1 MTPFKLRARLKRLLA
16 GAPPAPKRTP
26 RPPPPHDPGP
36 PAEPE
41 EDVPDLEV
49 DGAQVAEWIEAGE
62 TVLVLDVREPR
73 EVRWG
78 VAEGSFLMPT
88 NQVPQRLDE
97 LPDEG
102 RIVVLCAAGARSFGV
117 AHYLRD
123 NGFPDSWSLSG
134 GIGDWRGGRHKPP
147 DDAPRKLLDPIRVSA
162 AASAARGH
170 GERELSGTLQ
180 EIHAHPDGHR
190 FSARVTADGQSLLL
204 QDLGPEDLLA

>member
-1 MTPFKLRARLKRLLA
+1 MSRFNVRSRLKRLLK
-16 GAPPAPKRTP
+16 GAPPAPRAAPK
-26 RPPPPHDPGP
+26 PPPPHDPGP

-41 EDVPDLEV
+41 DDVPDLEV
-49 DGAQVAEWIEAGE
+49 DGAQVADWIEAGE

-134 GIGDWRGGRHKPP
+134 GIGDWRGSRHKPP
-147 DDAPRKLLDPIRVSA
+147 DGATRRLLDPVRISA
-162 AASAARGH
+162 AACKARGH
-170 GERELSGTLQ
+170 EDRAADGTVQ
-180 EIHAHPDGHR
+180 EIHEQSDGPR
-190 FSARVTADGQSLLL
+190 YCVRVCMDQRSIVLR
-204 QDLGPEDLLA
+204 DLTDDDLV